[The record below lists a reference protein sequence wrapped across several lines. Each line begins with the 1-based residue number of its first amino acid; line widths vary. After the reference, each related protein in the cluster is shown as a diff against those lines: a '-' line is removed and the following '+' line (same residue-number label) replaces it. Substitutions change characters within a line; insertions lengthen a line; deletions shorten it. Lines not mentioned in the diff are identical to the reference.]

1 MADNAF
7 LDLAQVR
14 RNGRH
19 GVLATVVR
27 GQGPTYRSPGASA
40 VILDNDEVIGAVS
53 GGCLQADLLEAA
65 RQVAATGAARLLT
78 YHTGAP
84 EDLLWGT
91 GSGCG
96 GTVQLL
102 VAPVAD
108 DLLAEVAGRL
118 KAGEAVVLET
128 VIEPG
133 PDLGLRRLGHGPAPA
148 FDYREDG
155 TVFCQTIEPPTPLL
169 VCGAGDDARPVVAMA
184 AAAGFRVMVA
194 DHRPAWATAQR
205 FPAADQVLICD
216 CGELPTQLPLPA
228 GSYVLLLTHHYE
240 RDLAHLGALLDQPVA
255 YVGMLGS
262 RDRCRQLVAQLLAD
276 RPDLAGAT
284 HLKLRAPVGLDLGA
298 DGPQEIAV
306 AVVAELLSHRA
317 GRPGTPLTLAY

>member
-7 LDLAQVR
+7 LDLDKVR
-14 RNGRH
+14 QSGRH
-19 GVLATVVR
+19 GLLVTVVR
-27 GQGPTYRSPGASA
+27 GQGPTYRGPGASA
-40 VILDNDEVIGAVS
+40 VILDHDEVLGAVS

-65 RQVAATGAARLLT
+65 RQIFATGVAKLLT

-108 DLLAEVAGRL
+108 DLLTAVAARL
-118 KAGEAVVLET
+118 KAGQAVVLET

-133 PDLGLRRLGHGPAPA
+133 PNLGLRRLGHGPAPA
-148 FDYREDG
+148 YDYPEHG
-155 TVFCQTIEPPTPLL
+155 TIFRQTIEPPTPLL

-184 AAAGFRVMVA
+184 AAAGFRVTVA

-205 FPAADQVLICD
+205 FPTADGVLICD
-216 CGELPTQLPLPA
+216 CGELPTQLTLPV
-228 GSYVLLLTHHYE
+228 GSYVLLLTHHFE
-240 RDLAHLGALLDQPVA
+240 RDLAHLGALLDKPVA

-262 RDRCRQLVAQLLAD
+262 RDRCRQLVTQLLAD
-276 RPDLAGAT
+276 RPDLAGPVRS
-284 HLKLRAPVGLDLGA
+284 KLRAPVGLDLGA

-306 AVVAELLSHRA
+306 AVVAELLAHRA